1 MNYYSIILG
10 AVSLGLLW
18 AVMTMGVFITYRILD
33 YADLTVEG
41 SLVTGAAIAAKL
53 ITDGTDPFVALA
65 AAFVGGCAAGCVTG
79 LLNTAMKIPGL
90 LAGILSMIALYS
102 VNIRIM
108 GKANITLLKSRTVYD
123 VLENIGISNDIAVLI
138 FAVALNAALVGIL
151 YWFFTTQLG
160 YAIRAAGDNR
170 KMARAQG
177 INTDIMKILALA
189 VSNGLVALSGGL
201 IAQYQKYSDVSMG
214 QGAIVIGLASVIIG
228 EVLFY
233 RKGFLGKLVAVV
245 SGAVVYRLII
255 AAVIELGMQPMDLK
269 LFTAITV
276 ALALY
281 TPNIKLKLP
290 KPVFKTLKRKEGV
303 LNEPRAE
310 YSKH

>member
-41 SLVTGAAIAAKL
+41 SLVTGAALAAKL

-65 AAFVGGCAAGCVTG
+65 AAFVGGCTAGCVTG

-138 FAVALNAALVGIL
+138 FAVVLNAALVGIL

-290 KPVFKTLKRKEGV
+290 KPVFKTLKRREGV

>member
-18 AVMTMGVFITYRILD
+18 DVMTMGVFITYRILD

-41 SLVTGAAIAAKL
+41 SLVTGAAIVAKL

-65 AAFVGGCAAGCVTG
+65 AAFIGGCAAGCVTG
-79 LLNTAMKIPGL
+79 LLNTVMKIPGL

-102 VNIRIM
+102 VNIHIM
-108 GKANITLLKSRTVYD
+108 GKANITLLKSQTVYD

-138 FAVALNAALVGIL
+138 FAVLLNTALVGIL
-151 YWFFTTQLG
+151 YWFFTSQLG

-189 VSNGLVALSGGL
+189 VSNGLVAMSGGL
-201 IAQYQKYSDVSMG
+201 IAQYQKYTDVSMG

-290 KPVFKTLKRKEGV
+290 KLVFKTLKRREGV

>member
-138 FAVALNAALVGIL
+138 FAVVLNAALVGIL

-160 YAIRAAGDNR
+160 YARTPMVE
-170 KMARAQG
+170 KMALESNPADPESAIRDIAVGVPMKRLADPKEVGELFAFLGSDESSYITGAQFV
-177 INTDIMKILALA
+177 ID
-189 VSNGLVALSGGL
+189 GGSTL
-201 IAQYQKYSDVSMG
+201 PETMSMG
-214 QGAIVIGLASVIIG
+214 
-228 EVLFY
+228 
-233 RKGFLGKLVAVV
+233 
-245 SGAVVYRLII
+245 
-255 AAVIELGMQPMDLK
+255 
-269 LFTAITV
+269 T
-276 ALALY
+276 
-281 TPNIKLKLP
+281 N
-290 KPVFKTLKRKEGV
+290 
-303 LNEPRAE
+303 
-310 YSKH
+310 

>member
-53 ITDGTDPFVALA
+53 ISEGTDPFVALS
-65 AAFVGGCAAGCVTG
+65 AAFIGGCAAGCVTG
-79 LLNTAMKIPGL
+79 LLNTVMKIPGL

-138 FAVALNAALVGIL
+138 FAVLLNTALVGIL
-151 YWFFTTQLG
+151 YWFFTSQLG

-177 INTDIMKILALA
+177 INTDLMKILALA
-189 VSNGLVALSGGL
+189 ISNGLVAMSGGL
-201 IAQYQKYSDVSMG
+201 IAQYQKYTDVSMG

-233 RKGFLGKLVAVV
+233 RRGFLGKLVAVV

-255 AAVIELGMQPMDLK
+255 AAVIELGMQPTDLK

-290 KPVFKTLKRKEGV
+290 KPVFKTLKRREGV
-303 LNEPRAE
+303 LNELCVE
-310 YSKH
+310 HSKH

>member
-65 AAFVGGCAAGCVTG
+65 AAFIGGCAAGCVTG
-79 LLNTAMKIPGL
+79 LLNTVMKIPGL

-108 GKANITLLKSRTVYD
+108 GKANITLLKSHTVYD
-123 VLENIGISNDIAVLI
+123 ILENMGISNDIAVLI
-138 FAVALNAALVGIL
+138 FAVVLNTALVGIL
-151 YWFFTTQLG
+151 YWFFTSQLG

-177 INTDIMKILALA
+177 INTDLMKILALA
-189 VSNGLVALSGGL
+189 ISNGLVALSGGL
-201 IAQYQKYSDVSMG
+201 IAQYQKYTDVSMG

-233 RKGFLGKLVAVV
+233 RRGFLGKLVAVV

-255 AAVIELGMQPMDLK
+255 AAVIELGMQPTDLK

-290 KPVFKTLKRKEGV
+290 KPVFKTLKRREGV

>member
-41 SLVTGAAIAAKL
+41 SLVTGAAIVAKL

-65 AAFVGGCAAGCVTG
+65 AAFIGGCAAGCVTG
-79 LLNTAMKIPGL
+79 LLNTVMKIPGL

-102 VNIRIM
+102 VNIHIM
-108 GKANITLLKSRTVYD
+108 GKANITLLKSQTVYD

-138 FAVALNAALVGIL
+138 FAVLLNTALVGIL
-151 YWFFTTQLG
+151 YWFFTSQLG

-189 VSNGLVALSGGL
+189 VSNGLVAMSGGL
-201 IAQYQKYSDVSMG
+201 IAQYQKYTDVSMG

-290 KPVFKTLKRKEGV
+290 KLVFKTLKRREGV